1 MRPDLGSVSVTL
13 TLPLQMAEWVS
24 HDATQ
29 QASRDFANLTLLNGL
44 AALDKPG
51 ADLHA
56 DNPDS
61 PQLQR
66 LEAKID
72 LGLQMLGQLLNANAP
87 LPPQQNVLLSAQALA
102 WRCTTPPP
110 ASELHLQLFIDSRI
124 PQPLQL
130 KARLDG
136 QQGEYWVVRF
146 VDVPETLQVA
156 LDRAVFRWH
165 RRQVQTWQAGET
177 NVV

>member
-13 TLPLQMAEWVS
+13 TLPLQMAAWVS
-24 HDATQ
+24 HDAAL

-44 AALDKPG
+44 AALDKPA

-72 LGLQMLGQLLNANAP
+72 LGLQMLGQLLNANSP
-87 LPPQQNVLLSAQALA
+87 LPAQHDVLLSAQALA
-102 WRCTTPPP
+102 WRCNTPPP
-110 ASELHLQLFIDSRI
+110 ATELQLQLFIDSRI

-136 QQGEYWVVRF
+136 QQGDFWVVRF
-146 VDVPETLQVA
+146 VEVSEALQDA

-165 RRQVQTWQAGET
+165 RRQVQAGQGH
-177 NVV
+177 

>member
-13 TLPLQMAEWVS
+13 TLPLQMAAWVS
-24 HDATQ
+24 HDAAL

-44 AALDKPG
+44 AALDKPA
-51 ADLHA
+51 ADLYA
-56 DNPDS
+56 DNSDS

-72 LGLQMLGQLLNANAP
+72 LGLQILGQLLNANAP
-87 LPPQQNVLLSAQALA
+87 LPAQHDVLLSAQALA
-102 WRCTTPPP
+102 WRSSTPPP
-110 ASELHLQLFIDSRI
+110 ATELQLQLFIDNRI

-130 KARLDG
+130 KARRDG
-136 QQGEYWVVRF
+136 QQGDYWVARF
-146 VDVPETLQVA
+146 VEVSEALQDA

-165 RRQVQTWQAGET
+165 RRQVHAESK
-177 NVV
+177 

>member
-13 TLPLQMAEWVS
+13 TLPLQMAAWVS
-24 HDATQ
+24 HDATL

-44 AALDKPG
+44 AALDKPA

-87 LPPQQNVLLSAQALA
+87 LPAQHDVLLSAQALA
-102 WRCTTPPP
+102 WRCSTPPP
-110 ASELHLQLFIDSRI
+110 ATELQLQLFIDSRI

-136 QQGEYWVVRF
+136 QQGEYWVARF
-146 VDVPETLQVA
+146 EEVSEALQDA

-165 RRQVQTWQAGET
+165 RRQVQAGQGH
-177 NVV
+177 

>member
-13 TLPLQMAEWVS
+13 TLPLQMAAWVG
-24 HDATQ
+24 HNAAL

-44 AALDKPG
+44 AALDKPAG
-51 ADLHA
+51 DLHA
-56 DNPDS
+56 EHPDS

-72 LGLQMLGQLLNANAP
+72 LGLQMLGQLLNANSP
-87 LPPQQNVLLSAQALA
+87 LPAQQEVLLSAQALA
-102 WRCTTPPP
+102 WLSTTPPP
-110 ASELHLQLFIDSRI
+110 ATDLHLQLFIDSRI

-130 KARLDG
+130 KARMDG
-136 QQGEYWVVRF
+136 QQGDYWVARF
-146 VDVPETLQVA
+146 VEVPEAVQDA

-165 RRQVQTWQAGET
+165 RRQVQAGQ
-177 NVV
+177 NY

>member
-13 TLPLQMAEWVS
+13 TLPLQMAAWAS
-24 HDATQ
+24 HDAAR

-44 AALDKPG
+44 AALDKPA

-56 DNPDS
+56 DNSDS

-87 LPPQQNVLLSAQALA
+87 LPAQHDVLLSAQALA
-102 WRCTTPPP
+102 WRSSTPPP
-110 ASELHLQLFIDSRI
+110 ATELQLQLFIDSRI

-136 QQGEYWVVRF
+136 QQGEYWVARF
-146 VDVPETLQVA
+146 VDVSEALQDA

-165 RRQVQTWQAGET
+165 RRQVQAGQS
-177 NVV
+177 

>member
-13 TLPLQMAEWVS
+13 TLPLHMAAWVG

-29 QASRDFANLTLLNGL
+29 QASCDFANLTLLNGL
-44 AALDKPG
+44 AALDKPAG
-51 ADLHA
+51 ELHA

-72 LGLQMLGQLLNANAP
+72 LGLQMLGQLLNANSP
-87 LPPQQNVLLSAQALA
+87 LPTQQDVLLSAQALA
-102 WRCTTPPP
+102 WRSSTPPP
-110 ASELHLQLFIDSRI
+110 ATDLHLQLFIDSRI

-136 QQGEYWVVRF
+136 QQGDYWVARF
-146 VDVPETLQVA
+146 VDVPETVQDA

-165 RRQVQTWQAGET
+165 RRQVQTGRSDE
-177 NVV
+177 

>member
-1 MRPDLGSVSVTL
+1 MQPDLGSVSVTL
-13 TLPLQMAEWVS
+13 TLPLQMAAWVS
-24 HDATQ
+24 HDSAQ

-51 ADLHA
+51 GDLHA
-56 DNPDS
+56 DSPDS

-72 LGLQMLGQLLNANAP
+72 LGLQMLGQLLNANSP
-87 LPPQQNVLLSAQALA
+87 LPAQQDILFSAQAIA
-102 WRCTTPPP
+102 WRSTTPPP
-110 ASELHLQLFIDSRI
+110 AAELQLQLFIDSRI

-136 QQGEYWVVRF
+136 QQGDYWVARF
-146 VDVPETLQVA
+146 VDVPEALQDG

-165 RRQVQTWQAGET
+165 RRQVQAGQSHA
-177 NVV
+177 

>member
-13 TLPLQMAEWVS
+13 TLPLHLAAWAS
-24 HDATQ
+24 ADAAQ
-29 QASRDFANLTLLNGL
+29 QPERDFANLTLLNGL
-44 AALDKPG
+44 AALDKQAG
-51 ADLHA
+51 DLHA

-72 LGLQMLGQLLNANAP
+72 LGLQMLGQLLKTNSP
-87 LPPQQNVLLSAQALA
+87 LPAPQDILFSAQAIA
-102 WRCTTPPP
+102 WRSTTPPP
-110 ASELHLQLFIDSRI
+110 ATDLHLQLFIDSRI

-130 KARLDG
+130 KGRQDG
-136 QQGEYWVVRF
+136 QQGDYWVARF
-146 VDVPETLQVA
+146 VDVPEALQDG

-165 RRQVQTWQAGET
+165 RRQVQAGQS
-177 NVV
+177 